1 MEDFVHLH
9 VHTYYSILDGQ
20 SSIKGLVNKAID
32 NGMRGMAITDHG
44 DMFGIKEFHDYVA
57 GINKGRKKDGK
68 DPFIPIFGCEM
79 YVSRYGSKLLKDDK
93 RHQSGYHLIVL
104 AKNYQGYKNLIKLV
118 SRSWVDGFYMR
129 PRTDRE
135 DLEKYHEGLIVCS
148 ACIAGEVPKKILNGD
163 ISGAREAIEW
173 YHRVFGD
180 DYYLELQRH
189 EVKDPTIRANRETF
203 PLQQKANKVLIE
215 LAHEYGIKL
224 ICSNDAHFVDQ
235 ENAEAHDHLLCL
247 ATSKDLDDPTRMLYS
262 KQEWFKTREEMNEVF
277 SDVPEALSNTL
288 EILNKVEIYSID
300 HDPIMPFFPIPEDFG
315 TEEQWRQRISEEQLY
330 EEFTRDENGEN
341 PLPRE
346 EGEKK
351 IKKLGGYD
359 KLYRIKFEADYLA
372 KLAYEGAQKRYLPN
386 DELKIEKVEVKLA
399 EANSSFFILR
409 SSLPKEVDDRVRF
422 ELHIMKTMGF
432 PGYFLIVQDFINSAR
447 DQLDVWVGPGRGSA
461 AGSVVAYCLGITKI
475 DPLKYDLLFER
486 FLNPDRIS
494 LPDIDTDFD
503 DDGRGK
509 VLKWVMDKYGHENCA
524 HIITYATMATKNSI
538 KDVAR
543 VEKVPLAVT
552 NALCKAIPDRL
563 KDPQTGDDMK
573 MNLPN
578 AIKCTRE
585 LQEAEASTDLA
596 LRNTIKYAKMLEG
609 TVRGTGIHACGFI
622 ICRDPISDWVPVST
636 ADDPDF
642 KDTKTNCTQYDGHV
656 IESTGLIKMD
666 FLGLKTLSEMKE
678 ACAVIKQTRGIDID
692 LDTIPIDD
700 PKTYELYQQGRTIG
714 TFQFES
720 NGMQKYLR
728 ELHPTVFEDL
738 IAMNALY
745 RPGPMD
751 YIPSFIARKNG
762 KEEIKYDIPCMEKY
776 LKDTYGITVYQEQVM
791 LLSRQLAD
799 FTRGESDA
807 LRKAMGKKKKDI
819 VDAMKPKFIEGGKK
833 NGHDPQILEKIWADW
848 EKFASYAFNKSHAAC
863 YSWVAFQTAYLKAN
877 YPAEFMAAIMS
888 RRRDQITEITKLM
901 DECKQMGIATLGPDV
916 NESFQKFGVNKKGEI
931 RFGLAAIKGMGDGV
945 AQAII
950 DERQKNG
957 SYKDIYDFVQRIS
970 FNQVNRK
977 AFEALALSG
986 GFDSFGI
993 RREDFFAQNAKG
1005 ETFIDTIMRYGQN
1018 YQVEKQQEQ
1027 NSLFGGFEAV
1037 EIQRPPL
1044 MKSDVRWSDIE
1055 RLNKEREL
1063 VGIYLSAH
1071 PLDEYKIVL
1080 DNLCNTR
1087 CEELANRCE
1096 ALKDRE
1102 DVTLGGIVT
1111 GRQTRMGKNNNPWG
1125 IITLEDFKGSGELV
1139 LFGEDW
1145 LNLNGKFIEGAAV
1158 YVTGKMASR
1167 FFNSDK
1173 KELKI
1178 TNVELLQTVK
1188 EKAID
1193 RITISMT
1200 TDLMDD
1206 QLVMELTELI
1216 SETPGNTKLYFQLH
1230 DSTGKHHVLLY
1241 SSSKSI
1247 DVRSSLIHFIEQSDA
1262 MDYKI
1267 N

>member
-20 SSIKGLVNKAID
+20 SSIKRLVDKAISD
-32 NGMRGMAITDHG
+32 GMKGMAITDHG
-44 DMFGIKEFHDYVA
+44 DMFGIKEFHDICN
-57 GINKGRKKDGK
+57 GINKQRKKDGLE
-68 DPFIPIFGCEM
+68 PFKPIFGCEM
-79 YVSRYGSKLLKDDK
+79 YVARRGDMHLKETKDDLG
-93 RHQSGYHLIVL
+93 GYHLIVL
-104 AKNYQGYKNLIKLV
+104 AKNANGYKNLIKLV
-118 SRSWVDGFYMR
+118 SNSWVDGFYNR
-129 PRTDRE
+129 PRTDRTE
-135 DLEKYHEGLIVCS
+135 LEKYHEDLIVCS
-148 ACIAGEVPKKILNGD
+148 ACIAGEVPAKILRGD
-163 ISGAREAIEW
+163 IAGARESIEW
-173 YHRVFGD
+173 HQRLWGD

-189 EVKDPTIRANRETF
+189 EVTDPNQRANRETF
-203 PLQQKANKVLIE
+203 PLQQQANKVLIE
-215 LAHEYGIKL
+215 LAREYGIKL
-224 ICSNDAHFVDQ
+224 VCTNDAHFVDK

-247 ATSKDLDDPTRMLYS
+247 STGKDLDDPTRMLYS
-262 KQEWFKTREEMNEVF
+262 KQEWFKTRQEMNDIF
-277 SDVPEALSNTL
+277 SDVPEAMANTL
-288 EILNKVEIYSID
+288 EILDKVETYSLD
-300 HDPIMPFFPIPEDFG
+300 NDPIMPFFPIPESFG
-315 TEEQWRQRISEEQLY
+315 TEDEWRKKFTEQQLY
-330 EEFTRDENGEN
+330 DEFTSDENGEN
-341 PLPRE
+341 QLSPE
-346 EGEKK
+346 DGEKK

-359 KLYRIKFEADYLA
+359 KIYRIKFEADYLA
-372 KLAYEGAQKRYLPN
+372 ELAYAGAKRRYGDPIPDDV
-386 DELKIEKVEVKLA
+386 DERVK
-399 EANSSFFILR
+399 
-409 SSLPKEVDDRVRF
+409 F

-447 DQLDVWVGPGRGSA
+447 DELGVMVGPGRGSA

-543 VEKVPLAVT
+543 VEKVPLGIT

-563 KDPQTGDDMK
+563 PEGMK

-585 LQEAEASTDLA
+585 LQEAESSSNQALA
-596 LRNTIKYAKMLEG
+596 NTIKYAKMLEG

-622 ICRDPISDWVPVST
+622 ICRDPISDHVPVST

-642 KDTKTNCTQYDGHV
+642 KGTKTNCTQYDGHV

-666 FLGLKTLSEMKE
+666 FLGLKTLSELKE
-678 ACAVIKQTRGIDID
+678 ACANIKRTRGVEVD

-762 KEEIKYDIPCMEKY
+762 REEIKYDIPCMEKY

-833 NGHDPQILEKIWADW
+833 NGHNPEILEKIWADW

-863 YSWVAFQTAYLKAN
+863 YSWVAYQTAYLKAN

-901 DECKQMGIATLGPDV
+901 DECKAMGIETLGPDV
-916 NESFQKFGVNKKGEI
+916 NESYEKFGVNHHGEI
-931 RFGLAAIKGMGDGV
+931 RFGLGAIKGMGDS
-945 AQAII
+945 AALAII
-950 DERQKNG
+950 EEREKNG
-957 SYKDIYDFVQRIS
+957 PFKDIYDFAQRIS
-970 FNQVNRK
+970 FSSVNRK
-977 AFEALALSG
+977 AFESLALSG

-993 RREDFFAQNAKG
+993 RREDYFATNAKG
-1005 ETFIDTIMRYGQN
+1005 EVFLDTIVRYGQL
-1018 YQVEKQQEQ
+1018 YQQEKAQMQ
-1027 NSLFGGFEAV
+1027 NSLFGMFGDGV
-1037 EIQRPPL
+1037 EIALPPVP
-1044 MKSDVRWSDIE
+1044 KNDIRWSDIE
-1055 RLNKEREL
+1055 RLNKERDL

-1071 PLDEYKIVL
+1071 PLDEYKIIL
-1080 DNLCNTR
+1080 DNLCNAK
-1087 CEELANRCE
+1087 CADLSDMSN
-1096 ALKDRE
+1096 LNGRE
-1102 DVTLGGIVT
+1102 DILLGGIVT
-1111 GRQTRMGKNNNPWG
+1111 AIRTRFDKRGNPCG
-1125 IITLEDFKGSGELV
+1125 FVTLEDFDGSGELA

-1145 LNLNGKFIEGAAV
+1145 GHWSGMFAEGASV
-1158 YVTGKMASR
+1158 YITAKLQQR
-1167 FFNSDK
+1167 FQNSNQL
-1173 KELKI
+1173 ELKVQNI
-1178 TNVELLQTVK
+1178 EYLQGVK
-1188 EKAID
+1188 EKALD
-1193 RITISMT
+1193 RITISLV
-1200 TDLMDD
+1200 TDMLDD
-1206 QLVMELTELI
+1206 QIVADLNELI
-1216 SETPGNTKLYFQLH
+1216 TSHPGKTKLFFQLR
-1230 DSTGKHHVLLY
+1230 DSQGKNHVLLH
-1241 SSSKSI
+1241 SRSCGV
-1247 DVRSSLIHFIEQSDA
+1247 DVRHSLI
-1262 MDYKI
+1262 DYIDKHEMLDYQI

>member
-20 SSIKGLVNKAID
+20 SSIKRLVDKAVA
-32 NGMRGMAITDHG
+32 NGMKGMAITDHG
-44 DMFGIKEFHDYVA
+44 DMFGIKEFHDYVN
-57 GINKGRKKDGK
+57 GVNKGRKKEGLE
-68 DPFIPIFGCEM
+68 PFKPIFGCEM
-79 YVSRYGSKLLKDDK
+79 YVSRYGSKQLKGEK
-93 RHQSGYHLIVL
+93 KHQSGYHLIVL
-104 AKNYQGYKNLIKLV
+104 AKNYQGYKNLIRLV
-118 SRSWVDGFYMR
+118 SNSWVDGYYMR

-163 ISGAREAIEW
+163 MEGAREAIEW

-203 PLQQKANKVLIE
+203 PLQQKANQAIIE
-215 LAHEYGIKL
+215 LAREYGIKL
-224 ICSNDAHFVDQ
+224 VCTNDAHFVDQ

-247 ATSKDLDDPTRMLYS
+247 STGKDLDDPTRMLYS

-277 SDVPEALSNTL
+277 ADVPEALSNTL
-288 EILNKVEIYSID
+288 EILDKVEVYSLD
-300 HDPIMPFFPIPEDFG
+300 HDPIMPFFPIPETFG
-315 TEEQWRQRISEEQLY
+315 TEEQWREKFTEEQLY
-330 EEFTRDENGEN
+330 KEFTSDENGEN
-341 PLPRE
+341 PLPQE

-372 KLAYEGAQKRYLPN
+372 ELAYAGAKKRYGDP
-386 DELKIEKVEVKLA
+386 I
-399 EANSSFFILR
+399 
-409 SSLPKEVDDRVRF
+409 PKEVDDRVRF

-447 DQLDVWVGPGRGSA
+447 DELGVMVGPGRGSA

-503 DDGRGK
+503 DDGRGR
-509 VLKWVMDKYGHENCA
+509 VLKWVEDKYGHENCA

-543 VEKVPLAVT
+543 VEKVPIAVSNT
-552 NALCKAIPDRL
+552 LCKAIPDRL
-563 KDPQTGDDMK
+563 PEGMK
-573 MNLPN
+573 MNLSN
-578 AIKCTRE
+578 AIKCTPE
-585 LQEAEASTDLA
+585 LRDAEASNDVA

-666 FLGLKTLSEMKE
+666 FLGLKTLSELKE
-678 ACAVIKQTRGIDID
+678 ACAIIKQTRGIDID

-833 NGHDPQILEKIWADW
+833 NGHNPNVLEKIWADW

-901 DECKQMGIATLGPDV
+901 DECKMMGIATLGPDV
-916 NESFQKFGVNKKGEI
+916 NESYQKFGVNKKGEI

-945 AQAII
+945 AHAII
-950 DERQKNG
+950 DEREANG
-957 SYKDIYDFVQRIS
+957 PYKDIFDFVQRINFS
-970 FNQVNRK
+970 AVNRK
-977 AFEALALSG
+977 AFESLALSG

-1018 YQVEKQQEQ
+1018 YQNEKQQAQ
-1027 NSLFGGFEAV
+1027 TSLFGGFGDV
-1037 EIQRPPL
+1037 EIQTPPL
-1044 MKSDVRWSDIE
+1044 PNSDVRWSDIE

-1087 CEELANRCE
+1087 CDELADVNS
-1096 ALKDRE
+1096 LKDRE
-1102 DVTLGGIVT
+1102 DVIIGGIVT
-1111 GRQTRMGKNNNPWG
+1111 SVRTRFDKRGNPCG
-1125 IITLEDFKGSGELV
+1125 FVLLEDFKGSGELA

-1145 LNLNGKFIEGAAV
+1145 GRWSGMFTEGASV
-1158 YVTGKMASR
+1158 YVTAKVQPR
-1167 FFNSDK
+1167 FQYSDIMS
-1173 KELKI
+1173 LKVQNI
-1178 TNVELLQTVK
+1178 EYLQTVK

-1193 RITISMT
+1193 HITISLT
-1200 TDLMDD
+1200 TDLLDD
-1206 QLVMELTELI
+1206 QIVTELGELI
-1216 SETPGNTKLYFQLH
+1216 AENPGTTKLFVQLH
-1230 DSTGKHHVLLY
+1230 DTTGKNHVLLY
-1241 SSSKSI
+1241 STSKAV
-1247 DVRSSLIHFIEQSDA
+1247 DVKSSLIRFIEQTEA
-1262 MDYKI
+1262 LDYKI

>member
-20 SSIKGLVNKAID
+20 SSIKRLVDKAISD
-32 NGMRGMAITDHG
+32 GMKGMAITDHG
-44 DMFGIKEFHDYVA
+44 DMFGIKEFHDICNGV
-57 GINKGRKKDGK
+57 NKQRKKDGL
-68 DPFIPIFGCEM
+68 DPFKPIFGCEM
-79 YVSRYGSKLLKDDK
+79 YVARRGDMHLKETKDDLG
-93 RHQSGYHLIVL
+93 GYHLIVL
-104 AKNYQGYKNLIKLV
+104 AKNANGYKNLIKLV
-118 SRSWVDGFYMR
+118 SNSWVDGFYNR
-129 PRTDRE
+129 PRTDRTE
-135 DLEKYHEGLIVCS
+135 LEKYHEDLIVCS
-148 ACIAGEVPKKILNGD
+148 ACIAGEVPAKILRGD
-163 ISGAREAIEW
+163 IAGARESIEW
-173 YHRVFGD
+173 HQRLWGD

-189 EVKDPTIRANRETF
+189 EVTDPNQRANRETF
-203 PLQQKANKVLIE
+203 PLQQQANKVLIE
-215 LAHEYGIKL
+215 LAREYGIKL
-224 ICSNDAHFVDQ
+224 VCTNDAHFVDK

-247 ATSKDLDDPTRMLYS
+247 STGKDLDDPTRMLYS
-262 KQEWFKTREEMNEVF
+262 KQEWFKSRQEMNDIF
-277 SDVPEALSNTL
+277 SDVPEAMANTL
-288 EILNKVEIYSID
+288 EILDKVETYSLD
-300 HDPIMPFFPIPEDFG
+300 NDPIMPFFPIPESFG
-315 TEEQWRQRISEEQLY
+315 TEDEWRKKFTEQQLY
-330 EEFTRDENGEN
+330 DEFTSDENGEN
-341 PLPRE
+341 QLSPE

-359 KLYRIKFEADYLA
+359 KIYRIKFEADYLA
-372 KLAYEGAQKRYLPN
+372 ELAYAGAKRRYGDPIP
-386 DELKIEKVEVKLA
+386 DDVVERVK
-399 EANSSFFILR
+399 
-409 SSLPKEVDDRVRF
+409 F

-447 DQLDVWVGPGRGSA
+447 DELGVMVGPGRGSA

-543 VEKVPLAVT
+543 VEKVPLGIT

-563 KDPQTGDDMK
+563 PEGMK

-585 LQEAEASTDLA
+585 LQEAESSSNQALA
-596 LRNTIKYAKMLEG
+596 NTIKYAKMLEG

-622 ICRDPISDWVPVST
+622 ICRDPISDHVPVST

-642 KDTKTNCTQYDGHV
+642 KGTKTNCTQYDGHV

-666 FLGLKTLSEMKE
+666 FLGLKTLSELKE
-678 ACAVIKQTRGIDID
+678 ACANIKRTRGVEVD

-762 KEEIKYDIPCMEKY
+762 REEIKYDIPCMEKY

-833 NGHDPQILEKIWADW
+833 NGHNPEILEKIWADW

-863 YSWVAFQTAYLKAN
+863 YSWVAYQTAYLKAN

-901 DECKQMGIATLGPDV
+901 DECKAMGIETLGPDV
-916 NESFQKFGVNKKGEI
+916 NESYEKFGVNHHGEI
-931 RFGLAAIKGMGDGV
+931 RFGLGAIKGMGDS
-945 AQAII
+945 AALAII
-950 DERQKNG
+950 EEREKNG
-957 SYKDIYDFVQRIS
+957 PFKDIYDFAQRIS
-970 FNQVNRK
+970 FSSVNRK
-977 AFEALALSG
+977 AFESLALSG

-993 RREDFFAQNAKG
+993 RREDYFATNAKG
-1005 ETFIDTIMRYGQN
+1005 EVFLDTIVRYGQL
-1018 YQVEKQQEQ
+1018 YQQEKAQMQ
-1027 NSLFGGFEAV
+1027 NSLFGMFGDGV
-1037 EIQRPPL
+1037 EIALPPVP
-1044 MKSDVRWSDIE
+1044 KNDIRWSDIE
-1055 RLNKEREL
+1055 RLNKERDL

-1071 PLDEYKIVL
+1071 PLDEYKIIL
-1080 DNLCNTR
+1080 DNLCNAK
-1087 CEELANRCE
+1087 CADLSDMSN
-1096 ALKDRE
+1096 LNGRE
-1102 DVTLGGIVT
+1102 DILLGGIVT
-1111 GRQTRMGKNNNPWG
+1111 AIRTRFDKRGNPCG
-1125 IITLEDFKGSGELV
+1125 FVTLEDFDGSGELA

-1145 LNLNGKFIEGAAV
+1145 GHWSGMFAEGASV
-1158 YVTGKMASR
+1158 YITAKLQQR
-1167 FFNSDK
+1167 FQNSNQL
-1173 KELKI
+1173 ELKVQNI
-1178 TNVELLQTVK
+1178 EYLQGVK
-1188 EKAID
+1188 EKALD
-1193 RITISMT
+1193 RITISLV
-1200 TDLMDD
+1200 TDMLDD
-1206 QLVMELTELI
+1206 QIVADLNELI
-1216 SETPGNTKLYFQLH
+1216 TSHPGKTKLFFQLR
-1230 DSTGKHHVLLY
+1230 DSQGKNHVLLH
-1241 SSSKSI
+1241 SRSCGV
-1247 DVRSSLIHFIEQSDA
+1247 DVRHSLI
-1262 MDYKI
+1262 DYIDKHEMLDYQI

>member
-20 SSIKGLVNKAID
+20 SSIKRLVDKAIG

-44 DMFGIKEFHDYVA
+44 DMFGIKEFHDYVG
-57 GINKGRKKDGK
+57 GINKGRKKEGK
-68 DPFIPIFGCEM
+68 EPFVPIFGCEM
-79 YVSRYGSKLLKDDK
+79 YVSRYGSKSLRRGKED
-93 RHQSGYHLIVL
+93 QSGYHLIVL

-118 SRSWVDGFYMR
+118 SRSWVDGYYMR

-135 DLEKYHEGLIVCS
+135 DLERYHEGLIICS

-163 ISGAREAIEW
+163 IAGAREAIEW

-247 ATSKDLDDPTRMLYS
+247 STGKDLDDPTRMLYS
-262 KQEWFKTREEMNEVF
+262 KQEWFKTREEMNDIF
-277 SDVPEALSNTL
+277 SDVPEALSNTC
-288 EILNKVEIYSID
+288 EILDKIEIYSID
-300 HDPIMPFFPIPEDFG
+300 HDPIMPFFPIPEEFG
-315 TEEQWRQRISEEQLY
+315 TEEAWRQRITEEQLY
-330 EEFTRDENGEN
+330 EEFTRDENGDN

-372 KLAYEGAQKRYLPN
+372 ELAYKGAKQRYLP
-386 DELKIEKVEVKLA
+386 DEELTIEKVKVDTGNEQ
-399 EANSSFFILR
+399 SSYEILH

-447 DQLDVWVGPGRGSA
+447 DLLDVWVGPGRGSA

-509 VLKWVMDKYGHENCA
+509 VLKWVEEKYGYENCA

-543 VEKVPLAVT
+543 VEKVPLSIT

-563 KDPQTGDDMK
+563 PEGMK

-578 AIKCTRE
+578 AIKCTPE
-585 LQEAEASTDLA
+585 LRDAEASNDPA

-642 KDTKTNCTQYDGHV
+642 KDQKTNCTQYDGHV

-666 FLGLKTLSEMKE
+666 FLGLKTLSELKE
-678 ACAVIKQTRGIDID
+678 ACAIIKQTRGIDID
-692 LDTIPIDD
+692 LDHIPIDD
-700 PKTYELYQQGRTIG
+700 AKTFELYQQGRTIG

-819 VDAMKPKFIEGGKK
+819 VDAMKPKFIDGGKK
-833 NGHDPQILEKIWADW
+833 NGHDPAILEKIWADW

-863 YSWVAFQTAYLKAN
+863 YSWVAYQTAYMKAN

-901 DECKQMGIATLGPDV
+901 DECKAMGIATLGPDV

-931 RFGLAAIKGMGDGV
+931 RFGLAAIKGMGDNV

-950 DERQKNG
+950 DEREKNG
-957 SYKDIYDFVQRIS
+957 LYKDIFDFVQRVS
-970 FNQVNRK
+970 FSQVNRK
-977 AFEALALSG
+977 AFESLALSG

-993 RREDFFAQNAKG
+993 AREDFFAQNHKG
-1005 ETFIDTIMRYGQN
+1005 ETLIDIVMRYGQT
-1018 YQVEKQQEQ
+1018 YQAEKQQAQ
-1027 NSLFGGFEAV
+1027 NSLFGGFDDGV
-1037 EIQRPPL
+1037 EIQTPMLP
-1044 MKSDVRWSDIE
+1044 KAEIRWSDIE

-1087 CEELANRCE
+1087 CDELADVNQ
-1096 ALKDRE
+1096 LKDRE
-1102 DVTLGGIVT
+1102 DVIIGGIVT
-1111 GRQTRMGKNNNPWG
+1111 GVRTRFDKRGRPCG
-1125 IITLEDFKGSGELV
+1125 FVTLEDFEGSGELA

-1145 LNLNGKFIEGAAV
+1145 GRWSGMFTEGASV
-1158 YVTGKMASR
+1158 YVTAKVQPR
-1167 FFNSDK
+1167 FQYSDIMQ
-1173 KELKI
+1173 LKVQNI
-1178 TNVELLQTVK
+1178 EYLQSIK
-1188 EKAID
+1188 DRAID
-1193 RITISMT
+1193 RITISLT
-1200 TDLMDD
+1200 TDLLDD
-1206 QLVMELTELI
+1206 QIVTELTELI
-1216 SETPGNTKLYFQLH
+1216 SDYPGTTKLFFQLH
-1230 DSTGKHHVLLY
+1230 DSTGKHHVLLR
-1241 SSSKSI
+1241 STTKQI
-1247 DVRSSLIHFIEQSDA
+1247 DVKSSLLQYIEQTPA
-1262 MDYKI
+1262 LDYKI

>member
-20 SSIKGLVNKAID
+20 SSIKRLVDKAVA
-32 NGMRGMAITDHG
+32 NGMKGMAITDHG
-44 DMFGIKEFHDYVA
+44 DMFGIKEFHDYVN
-57 GINKGRKKDGK
+57 GVNKGRKKEGLE
-68 DPFIPIFGCEM
+68 PFKPIFGCEM
-79 YVSRYGSKLLKDDK
+79 YVSRYGSKQLKGEK
-93 RHQSGYHLIVL
+93 KHQSGYHLIVL
-104 AKNYQGYKNLIKLV
+104 AKNYQGYKNLIRLV
-118 SRSWVDGFYMR
+118 SNSWVDGYYMR

-163 ISGAREAIEW
+163 MEGAREAIEW

-189 EVKDPTIRANRETF
+189 EVKDPSIRANRETF
-203 PLQQKANKVLIE
+203 PLQQKANQAIIE
-215 LAHEYGIKL
+215 LAREYGIKL
-224 ICSNDAHFVDQ
+224 VCTNDAHFVDQ

-247 ATSKDLDDPTRMLYS
+247 STGKDLDDPTRMLYS

-277 SDVPEALSNTL
+277 ADVPEALSNTL
-288 EILNKVEIYSID
+288 EILDKVEVYSLD
-300 HDPIMPFFPIPEDFG
+300 HDPIMPFFPIPETFG
-315 TEEQWRQRISEEQLY
+315 TEEQWREKFTEEQLY
-330 EEFTRDENGEN
+330 KEFTSDENGEN
-341 PLPRE
+341 PLPQE

-372 KLAYEGAQKRYLPN
+372 ELAYAGAKKRYGDP
-386 DELKIEKVEVKLA
+386 I
-399 EANSSFFILR
+399 
-409 SSLPKEVDDRVRF
+409 PKEVDDRVRF

-447 DQLDVWVGPGRGSA
+447 DELGVMVGPGRGSA

-503 DDGRGK
+503 DDGRGR
-509 VLKWVMDKYGHENCA
+509 VLKWVEDKYGHENCA

-543 VEKVPLAVT
+543 VEKVPIAVSNT
-552 NALCKAIPDRL
+552 LCKAIPDRL
-563 KDPQTGDDMK
+563 PEGMK
-573 MNLPN
+573 MNLSN
-578 AIKCTRE
+578 AIKCTPE
-585 LQEAEASTDLA
+585 LRDAEASNDVA

-666 FLGLKTLSEMKE
+666 FLGLKTLSELKE
-678 ACAVIKQTRGIDID
+678 ACAIIKQTRGIDID

-833 NGHDPQILEKIWADW
+833 NGHNPNVLEKIWADW

-901 DECKQMGIATLGPDV
+901 DECKMMGIATLGPDV
-916 NESFQKFGVNKKGEI
+916 NESYQKFGVNKKGEI

-945 AQAII
+945 AHAII
-950 DERQKNG
+950 DEREANG
-957 SYKDIYDFVQRIS
+957 PYKDIFDFVQRINFS
-970 FNQVNRK
+970 AVNRK
-977 AFEALALSG
+977 AFESLALSG

-1018 YQVEKQQEQ
+1018 YQNEKQQAQ
-1027 NSLFGGFEAV
+1027 TSLFGGFGDV
-1037 EIQRPPL
+1037 EIQTPPL
-1044 MKSDVRWSDIE
+1044 PNSDVRWSDIE

-1087 CEELANRCE
+1087 CDELADVNS
-1096 ALKDRE
+1096 LKDRE
-1102 DVTLGGIVT
+1102 DVIIGGIVT
-1111 GRQTRMGKNNNPWG
+1111 SVRTRFDKRGNPCG
-1125 IITLEDFKGSGELV
+1125 FVLLEDFKGSGELA

-1145 LNLNGKFIEGAAV
+1145 GRWSGMFTEGASV
-1158 YVTGKMASR
+1158 YVTAKVQPR
-1167 FFNSDK
+1167 FQYSDIMS
-1173 KELKI
+1173 LKVQNI
-1178 TNVELLQTVK
+1178 EYLQTVK

-1193 RITISMT
+1193 HITISLT
-1200 TDLMDD
+1200 TDLLDD
-1206 QLVMELTELI
+1206 QIVTELGELI
-1216 SETPGNTKLYFQLH
+1216 AENPGTTKLFVQLH
-1230 DSTGKHHVLLY
+1230 DTTGKNHVLLY
-1241 SSSKSI
+1241 STSKAV
-1247 DVRSSLIHFIEQSDA
+1247 DVKSSLIRFIEQTEA
-1262 MDYKI
+1262 LDYKI

>member
-1 MEDFVHLH
+1 MEDFIHLH

-20 SSIKGLVNKAID
+20 SSIKRLVDKAIG

-44 DMFGIKEFHDYVA
+44 DMFGIKEFHDYVG
-57 GINKGRKKDGK
+57 GINKGRKKEGQP
-68 DPFIPIFGCEM
+68 PFVPIFGCEM
-79 YVSRYGSKLLKDDK
+79 YVSRHGSKSLRRGKED
-93 RHQSGYHLIVL
+93 QSGYHLIVL
-104 AKNYQGYKNLIKLV
+104 AKNYKGYKNLIKLV
-118 SRSWVDGFYMR
+118 SRSWVDGYYMR

-135 DLEKYHEGLIVCS
+135 DLEQFHDGLIVCS

-163 ISGAREAIEW
+163 IAGAREAIEW

-189 EVKDPTIRANRETF
+189 EVKDPSIRANRETF

-224 ICSNDAHFVDQ
+224 VCSNDAHFVDQ

-247 ATSKDLDDPTRMLYS
+247 STGKDLDDPTRMLYS

-277 SDVPEALSNTL
+277 SDVPEALSNTC
-288 EILNKVEIYSID
+288 EILDKIEIYSID
-300 HDPIMPFFPIPEDFG
+300 HDPIMPFFPIPESFG
-315 TEEQWRQRISEEQLY
+315 TEEEWRRKFTEEQLFQ
-330 EEFTRDENGEN
+330 EFTSDENGEN
-341 PLPRE
+341 QLPQE

-372 KLAYEGAQKRYLPN
+372 ELAYAGARKRYGDP
-386 DELKIEKVEVKLA
+386 I
-399 EANSSFFILR
+399 
-409 SSLPKEVDDRVRF
+409 PKDVDDRVRF

-447 DQLDVWVGPGRGSA
+447 DELGVMVGPGRGSA

-509 VLKWVMDKYGHENCA
+509 VLKWVEDKYGHENCA
-524 HIITYATMATKNSI
+524 HIITYATMATKNSL

-543 VEKVPLAVT
+543 VEKVPIAVS

-563 KDPQTGDDMK
+563 PDVDGKTPK
-573 MNLPN
+573 MNLVN
-578 AIKCTRE
+578 AIKAVPE
-585 LQEAEASTDLA
+585 LRDAEASNDPA

-642 KDTKTNCTQYDGHV
+642 KDQKTNCTQYDGHV

-678 ACAVIKQTRGIDID
+678 ACAVIKQTRGIDVD

-720 NGMQKYLR
+720 AGMQKYLR
-728 ELHPTVFEDL
+728 ELKPTVFEDL

-745 RPGPMD
+745 RPGPMG
-751 YIPSFIARKNG
+751 YIPQFIRRKHG
-762 KEEIKYDIPCMEKY
+762 EEPITYDIPVMEKY

-791 LLSRQLAD
+791 LLSRLLAD

-833 NGHDPQILEKIWADW
+833 NGHDPKVLEKIWSDW
-848 EKFASYAFNKSHAAC
+848 EAFASYAFNKSHAAC

-950 DERQKNG
+950 DEREKNG
-957 SYKDIYDFVQRIS
+957 LYKDIFDFVQRVNFS
-970 FNQVNRK
+970 QVNRK
-977 AFEALALSG
+977 AFESLALSG

-993 RREDFFAQNAKG
+993 RREEFFAQNAKG
-1005 ETFIDTIMRYGQN
+1005 DTFIDIIMRYGQT
-1018 YQVEKQQEQ
+1018 YQVEKQQAQ
-1027 NSLFGGFEAV
+1027 NSLFGAFDDL
-1037 EIQRPPL
+1037 EIQTPALP
-1044 MKSDVRWSDIE
+1044 KTDVRWSDIE

-1071 PLDEYKIVL
+1071 PLDQFKIVL

-1087 CEELANRCE
+1087 CDELAD
-1096 ALKDRE
+1096 ASSLTDRE
-1102 DVTLGGIVT
+1102 DVILGGIVT
-1111 GRQTRMGKNNNPWG
+1111 NVRTGFTKNGKPFG
-1125 IITLEDFKGSGELV
+1125 IVTLEDYNGSGELP
-1139 LFGEDW
+1139 LFGEEW
-1145 LNLNGKFIEGAAV
+1145 GKHSGMFAIGASV
-1158 YVTGKMASR
+1158 YVTGKIKPR
-1167 FFNSDK
+1167 FAYNENGPKD
-1173 KELKI
+1173 LKI
-1178 TNVELLQTVK
+1178 STVEYLQDI
-1188 EKAID
+1188 KAKAVE
-1193 RITISMT
+1193 RITISLAT
-1200 TDLMDD
+1200 D
-1206 QLVMELTELI
+1206 QLNETMVEELGELI
-1216 SETPGNTKLYFQLH
+1216 AQSPGKTEVYFLLH
-1230 DSTGKHHVLLY
+1230 DSTGKRHVLVR
-1241 SSSKSI
+1241 SASATI
-1247 DVRSSLIHFIEQSDA
+1247 DVRNELIHYIEQTDA
-1262 MDYKI
+1262 LGYKI

>member
-1 MEDFVHLH
+1 MEDFIHLH

-20 SSIKGLVNKAID
+20 SSIKRLVDKAIG

-44 DMFGIKEFHDYVA
+44 DMFGIKEFHDYVG
-57 GINKGRKKDGK
+57 GINKGRKKEGQP
-68 DPFIPIFGCEM
+68 PFVPIFGCEM
-79 YVSRYGSKLLKDDK
+79 YVSRHGSKSLRRGKED
-93 RHQSGYHLIVL
+93 QSGYHLIVL
-104 AKNYQGYKNLIKLV
+104 AKNYKGYKNLIKLV
-118 SRSWVDGFYMR
+118 SRSWVDGYYMR

-135 DLEKYHEGLIVCS
+135 DLEQFHEGLIVCS

-163 ISGAREAIEW
+163 IAGAREAIEW

-189 EVKDPTIRANRETF
+189 EVKDPSIRANRETF

-224 ICSNDAHFVDQ
+224 VCSNDAHFVDQ

-247 ATSKDLDDPTRMLYS
+247 STGKDLDDPTRMLYS

-277 SDVPEALSNTL
+277 NDVPEALSNTC
-288 EILNKVEIYSID
+288 EILDKIEIYSID
-300 HDPIMPFFPIPEDFG
+300 HDPIMPFFPIPESFG
-315 TEEQWRQRISEEQLY
+315 TEEEWRRKFTEKQLFQ
-330 EEFTRDENGEN
+330 EFTSDENGEN
-341 PLPRE
+341 QLPQE

-372 KLAYEGAQKRYLPN
+372 ELAYAGARKRYGTPIPK
-386 DELKIEKVEVKLA
+386 DVE
-399 EANSSFFILR
+399 
-409 SSLPKEVDDRVRF
+409 DRVRF

-447 DQLDVWVGPGRGSA
+447 DELGVMVGPGRGSA

-509 VLKWVMDKYGHENCA
+509 VLKWVEDKYGHENCA
-524 HIITYATMATKNSI
+524 HIITYATMATKNSL

-543 VEKVPLAVT
+543 VEKVPIAVS

-563 KDPQTGDDMK
+563 PDVDGKTPK
-573 MNLPN
+573 MNLVN
-578 AIKCTRE
+578 AIKAVPE
-585 LQEAEASTDLA
+585 LRDAEASNDPA

-642 KDTKTNCTQYDGHV
+642 KDQKTNCTQYDGHV

-678 ACAVIKQTRGIDID
+678 ACAVIKQTRGIDVD

-720 NGMQKYLR
+720 AGMQKYLR
-728 ELHPTVFEDL
+728 ELKPTVFEDL

-745 RPGPMD
+745 RPGPMG
-751 YIPSFIARKNG
+751 YIPQFIRRKHG
-762 KEEIKYDIPCMEKY
+762 EEPITYDIPVMEKY

-791 LLSRQLAD
+791 LLSRLLAD

-833 NGHDPQILEKIWADW
+833 NGHDPKVLEKIWSDW
-848 EKFASYAFNKSHAAC
+848 EAFASYAFNKSHAAC

-950 DERQKNG
+950 DEREKNG
-957 SYKDIYDFVQRIS
+957 LYKDIFDFVQRVNFS
-970 FNQVNRK
+970 QVNRK
-977 AFEALALSG
+977 AFESLALSG

-993 RREDFFAQNAKG
+993 RREEFFAQNAKG
-1005 ETFIDTIMRYGQN
+1005 DTFIDVIMRYGQT
-1018 YQVEKQQEQ
+1018 YQVEKQQAQ
-1027 NSLFGGFEAV
+1027 NSLFGAFDDL
-1037 EIQRPPL
+1037 EIQTPALP
-1044 MKSDVRWSDIE
+1044 KTDVRWSDIE

-1071 PLDEYKIVL
+1071 PLDQFKIVL

-1087 CEELANRCE
+1087 CDELADTSS
-1096 ALKDRE
+1096 LTDRE
-1102 DVTLGGIVT
+1102 DVILGGIVT
-1111 GRQTRMGKNNNPWG
+1111 NVRTGFTKNGKPFG
-1125 IITLEDFKGSGELV
+1125 IVTLEDYNGSGELP
-1139 LFGEDW
+1139 LFGEEW
-1145 LNLNGKFIEGAAV
+1145 GKHSGMFAIGASV
-1158 YVTGKMASR
+1158 YVTGKIKPR
-1167 FFNSDK
+1167 FAYNENGPKD
-1173 KELKI
+1173 LKI
-1178 TNVELLQTVK
+1178 STVEYLQDI
-1188 EKAID
+1188 KAKAVE
-1193 RITISMT
+1193 RITISLAT
-1200 TDLMDD
+1200 D
-1206 QLVMELTELI
+1206 QLNETMVEELGELI
-1216 SETPGNTKLYFQLH
+1216 AQSPGKTEVYFLLH
-1230 DSTGKHHVLLY
+1230 DSTGKRHVLVR
-1241 SSSKSI
+1241 SASATI
-1247 DVRSSLIHFIEQSDA
+1247 DVRNELIHYIEQTDA
-1262 MDYKI
+1262 LGYKI

>member
-1 MEDFVHLH
+1 MEDFIHLH

-20 SSIKGLVNKAID
+20 SSIKRLVDKAIG

-44 DMFGIKEFHDYVA
+44 DMFGIKEFHDYVG
-57 GINKGRKKDGK
+57 GINKGRKKEGLE
-68 DPFIPIFGCEM
+68 PFKPIFGCEM

-93 RHQSGYHLIVL
+93 KHQGGYHLIVL

-118 SRSWVDGFYMR
+118 SNSWVDGFYMR

-163 ISGAREAIEW
+163 IAGAREAIEW
-173 YHRVFGD
+173 HKRVFGD

-189 EVKDPTIRANRETF
+189 EVKDPTIRANRETY
-203 PLQQKANKVLIE
+203 PMQEQANKVLIE
-215 LAHEYGIKL
+215 LAREYGIKL
-224 ICSNDAHFVDQ
+224 VCTNDAHFVDQ

-247 ATSKDLDDPTRMLYS
+247 ATAKDLDDPTRMLYS
-262 KQEWFKTREEMNEVF
+262 KQEWFKTREEMNDVF

-288 EILNKVEIYSID
+288 EILDKVEIYSID
-300 HDPIMPFFPIPEDFG
+300 HDPIMPFFPIPEEFG
-315 TEEQWRQRISEEQLY
+315 TEEQWRQKFTEDDLFK
-330 EEFTRDENGEN
+330 EFTSDENGEN
-341 PLPRE
+341 QLPQE

-372 KLAYEGAQKRYLPN
+372 KLAYEGAARRYGTPLPQ
-386 DELKIEKVEVKLA
+386 
-399 EANSSFFILR
+399 
-409 SSLPKEVDDRVRF
+409 EVDDRVRF

-447 DQLDVWVGPGRGSA
+447 DELGVMVGPGRGSA

-509 VLKWVMDKYGHENCA
+509 VLKWVEDKYGHENCA

-543 VEKVPLAVT
+543 VEKVPLSLT

-563 KDPQTGDDMK
+563 PDGMK

-578 AIKCTRE
+578 AIKCTPE
-585 LQEAEASTDLA
+585 LREAEASNDTA

-642 KDTKTNCTQYDGHV
+642 KDSKTNCTQYDGHV

-678 ACAVIKQTRGIDID
+678 ACAVIKQTRGIDVD

-700 PKTYELYQQGRTIG
+700 PKTFELYQQGRTIG

-720 NGMQKYLR
+720 AGMQKYLR

-819 VDAMKPKFIEGGKK
+819 VDAMKPKFVEGGKK
-833 NGHDPQILEKIWADW
+833 NGHDPKILEKIWADW

-863 YSWVAFQTAYLKAN
+863 YSWVAYQTAYLKAN

-901 DECKQMGIATLGPDV
+901 DECKQMGIDTLGPDV
-916 NESFQKFGVNKKGEI
+916 NESYQKFGVNKKGEI

-950 DERQKNG
+950 DEREKNG
-957 SYKDIYDFVQRIS
+957 PYKDMFDFVERIN
-970 FNQVNRK
+970 FAQVNRK

-1005 ETFIDTIMRYGQN
+1005 ETFIDIVMRYGQN
-1018 YQVEKQQEQ
+1018 YQAEKQEARF
-1027 NSLFGGFEAV
+1027 SLFGDSDI
-1037 EIQRPPL
+1037 EIQRPAVP
-1044 MKSDVRWSDIE
+1044 KTDDRWSDIE

-1087 CEELANRCE
+1087 CQELADV
-1096 ALKDRE
+1096 AKLSDRE
-1102 DVTLGGIVT
+1102 DVILGGIVT
-1111 GRQTRMGKNNNPWG
+1111 AVRTGFTKNGKPYG
-1125 IITLEDFKGSGELV
+1125 IVTLEDFEGSGELA

-1145 LNLNGKFIEGAAV
+1145 GDKSGFFTIGASV
-1158 YVTGKMASR
+1158 YVTAKLKPR
-1167 FFNSDK
+1167 FSYNPDGPK
-1173 KELKI
+1173 DLKI
-1178 TNVELLQTVK
+1178 TGVEFLQTVK
-1188 EKAID
+1188 DKAID
-1193 RITISMT
+1193 RITISMSA
-1200 TDLMDD
+1200 DMLDD
-1206 QLVMELTELI
+1206 QIVAELAELI
-1216 SETPGNTKLYFQLH
+1216 AENPGNTNLFVQLH
-1230 DSTGKHHVLLY
+1230 DSTGKKHVLLR
-1241 SSSKSI
+1241 STTKNI
-1247 DVRSSLIHFIEQSDA
+1247 DVKSSLIHFIEQTPA
-1262 MDYKI
+1262 LDYKI

>member
-20 SSIKGLVNKAID
+20 SSIKKLVNKAID
-32 NGMRGMAITDHG
+32 DGMKGMAITDHG
-44 DMFGIKEFHDYVA
+44 DMFGIKEFHDICM
-57 GINKGRKKDGK
+57 GINKQRKKDGL
-68 DPFIPIFGCEM
+68 DPFKPIFGCEM
-79 YVSRYGSKLLKDDK
+79 YVARRGDKSLKETKEDLG
-93 RHQSGYHLIVL
+93 GYHLIVL
-104 AKNYQGYKNLIKLV
+104 AKNQNGYKNLIKLV
-118 SRSWVDGFYMR
+118 SNSWVDGFYNR
-129 PRTDRE
+129 PRTDHQE
-135 DLEKYHEGLIVCS
+135 LEKYHEDLIVCS
-148 ACIAGEVPKKILNGD
+148 ACIAGEVPAKILKGD
-163 ISGAREAIEW
+163 IEGARKSIEW
-173 YHRVFGD
+173 HKNLWGD

-189 EVKDPTIRANRETF
+189 EVTDPTIRANRETF
-203 PLQQKANKVLIE
+203 PLQQQANKVLIE
-215 LAHEYGIKL
+215 LAKEYGVKL
-224 ICSNDAHFVDQ
+224 VCTNDAHFVDK

-247 ATSKDLDDPTRMLYS
+247 ATGKDLDDPTRMLYS
-262 KQEWFKTREEMNEVF
+262 KQEWFKTRQEMNDIF
-277 SDVPEALSNTL
+277 SDVPEAMANTV
-288 EILNKVEIYSID
+288 EILDKVEIYSLD
-300 HDPIMPFFPIPEDFG
+300 ADPIMPFFPIPESFG
-315 TEEQWRQRISEEQLY
+315 TEEEWRQKFTEEDLY
-330 EEFTRDENGEN
+330 KEFTCDENGEN
-341 PLPRE
+341 QLSPE
-346 EGEKK
+346 DGEKK

-359 KLYRIKFEADYLA
+359 KIYRIKFEADYLS
-372 KLAYEGAQKRYLPN
+372 KLAYEGAKRRYGDPVPA
-386 DELKIEKVEVKLA
+386 DVVERVK
-399 EANSSFFILR
+399 
-409 SSLPKEVDDRVRF
+409 F

-447 DQLDVWVGPGRGSA
+447 DELDVMVGPGRGSA

-503 DDGRGK
+503 DDGRGR

-543 VEKVPLAVT
+543 VEKLPLAES

-563 KDPQTGDDMK
+563 PDGMK

-585 LQEAEASTDLA
+585 LQEAETSNNPQLA
-596 LRNTIKYAKMLEG
+596 NTIKYAKMLEG

-622 ICRDPISDWVPVST
+622 ICRDPISDHVPVST

-642 KDTKTNCTQYDGHV
+642 KGTKTNCTQYDGHV

-666 FLGLKTLSEMKE
+666 FLGLKTLSELKE
-678 ACAVIKQTRGIDID
+678 ACANIKRTRGIDVD

-700 PKTYELYQQGRTIG
+700 PKTYELYQQGSTIG

-720 NGMQKYLR
+720 AGMQKYLR

-762 KEEIKYDIPCMEKY
+762 REEIKYDIPCMEKY

-819 VDAMKPKFIEGGKK
+819 VDAMKPKFIDGGKK
-833 NGHDPQILEKIWADW
+833 NGHDPKILEKIWADW

-863 YSWVAFQTAYLKAN
+863 YSWVAYQTAYLKAN

-901 DECKQMGIATLGPDV
+901 DECKRMKIDTLGPDV
-916 NESFQKFGVNKKGEI
+916 NESYEKFGVNHYGQI
-931 RFGLAAIKGMGDGV
+931 RFGLGAIKGMGDS
-945 AQAII
+945 AAKAII
-950 DERQKNG
+950 EEREKNG
-957 SYKDIYDFVQRIS
+957 PYQSIYNFAERVNMS
-970 FNQVNRK
+970 NVNRK
-977 AFEALALSG
+977 AFESLALSG

-993 RREDFFAQNAKG
+993 RREDFFAENGKG
-1005 ETFIDTIMRYGQN
+1005 EVFLDLLVRYGQT
-1018 YQVEKQQEQ
+1018 YQLEKAQSQ
-1027 NSLFGGFEAV
+1027 NTLFGDFGAV
-1037 EIQRPPL
+1037 EIATPQIP
-1044 MKSDVRWSDIE
+1044 KSDIRWSDIE

-1071 PLDEYKIVL
+1071 PLDEFKMIL
-1080 DNLCNTR
+1080 DNLCNAK
-1087 CEELANRCE
+1087 CADLSDIQN
-1096 ALKDRE
+1096 LSGRE
-1102 DVTLGGIVT
+1102 DVIFGGIVT
-1111 GRQTRMGKNNNPWG
+1111 AVRQKFTKRGEPCG
-1125 IITLEDFKGSGELV
+1125 FVTVEDFDGSGEIP
-1139 LFGEDW
+1139 LFGREW
-1145 LNLNGKFIEGAAV
+1145 GQWSGMFTEGASV
-1158 YVTGKMASR
+1158 YVTAKLQAR
-1167 FFNSDK
+1167 FMNSSQM
-1173 KELKI
+1173 ELKVQ
-1178 TNVELLQTVK
+1178 NVEYLQTIK

-1193 RITISMT
+1193 RITIEMV
-1200 TDLMDD
+1200 TDMLDEQIVAD
-1206 QLVMELTELI
+1206 LTEI
-1216 SETPGNTKLYFQLH
+1216 INENPGSTKLFFQLR
-1230 DSTGKHHVLLY
+1230 DSAGSNHVLLR
-1241 SSSKSI
+1241 SKSSGV
-1247 DVRSSLIHFIEQSDA
+1247 DVRHSLIDFIEHHEMLS
-1262 MDYKI
+1262 YKI